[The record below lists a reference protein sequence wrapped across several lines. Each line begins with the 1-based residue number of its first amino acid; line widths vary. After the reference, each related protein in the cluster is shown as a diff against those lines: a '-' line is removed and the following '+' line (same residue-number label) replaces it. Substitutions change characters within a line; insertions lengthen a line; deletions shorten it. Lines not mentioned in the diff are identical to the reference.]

1 MDANN
6 KIIDFFS
13 LIRSHQYLKNCL
25 EQFKNRSDL
34 RELIWKSELREV
46 TGDKRIYDD
55 LLNISYDLI
64 LEALNTQNSNELVYE
79 SLLLLSIE
87 NFTID
92 YRDSLIRLAIINH
105 VAMKKK
111 MDNHAL
117 LTFIQKY
124 SSEKAMK
131 YYQNFFSQTKAE
143 RSLKAMG
150 LREVVIDNK
159 LKIEEIPP
167 PWEK

>member
-6 KIIDFFS
+6 KIVDFFN
-13 LIRSHQYLKNCL
+13 LIRSRQYLKNCL
-25 EQFKNRSDL
+25 EQFKNRPDL
-34 RELIWKSELREV
+34 RELIWESELREV
-46 TGDKRIYDD
+46 TGDKRIHDD

-111 MDNHAL
+111 MDNHEL
-117 LTFIQKY
+117 LNFIQKY

-150 LREVVIDNK
+150 LREVIIDNK

-167 PWEK
+167 PWE